1 MRVAI
6 AADHAGLP
14 LKADLIE
21 VIKDA
26 GHEALDL
33 GTNAVDPV
41 DYPAYAELACEAV
54 RSGKVDRAVILCGS
68 GVGVGV
74 VANKFPG
81 IRAGVCHDHYSA
93 HQGVEHDDMNVICL
107 GGRIIGSEVAR
118 EIVASFLRAKF
129 SGEERHE
136 RRLNKTL
143 SIETKFLKSK

>member
-1 MRVAI
+1 MKVI
-6 AADHAGLP
+6 IGSDHAGYH
-14 LKADLIE
+14 LKSELARELNR
-21 VIKDA
+21 A
-26 GHEALDL
+26 GHEVTDA
-33 GTNAVDPV
+33 GTHGTEAV
-41 DYPAYAELACEAV
+41 DYPDYAELACEAV

-81 IRAGVCHDHYSA
+81 IRAGVSHDHYSA